1 MTTALHPRLTD
12 RLSAHIQ
19 SRTADVQFSTVD
31 ETEVDLEAGMST
43 AEYAVGTIA
52 ACTFAGVLLAV
63 FRSNP
68 IHDLI
73 FKVLNFALTKLF
85 K

>member
-12 RLSAHIQ
+12 RLSAHVQ
-19 SRTADVQFSTVD
+19 SRTADARVGAVD

-52 ACTFAGVLLAV
+52 ACTLAGVLLSI
-63 FRSNP
+63 FKSGG

-73 FKVLNFALTKLF
+73 VKVFTTALNKLF
-85 K
+85 